1 MGRAVTWL
9 RGIPQKFWFI
19 PVVCIVIAIGFAQ
32 ALVSIDQAGLGLPEP
47 IRGFLVEV
55 GVDGA
60 RALLSSVATFL
71 GVAGTAF
78 SITISVVS
86 TASTTYGPR
95 LVRNFMRDR
104 NNQMVLGVLVA
115 TFVYTLLVLRTI
127 QSATDDGEA
136 FVPHLAVNFAILL
149 GTVDVLLFVWFIHHI
164 AESVQVE
171 TLSANAR
178 GDFERAVS
186 DNWLDASERRV
197 DLIDPPEEGGATITL
212 GRSGYLV
219 QVDRQALVDDL
230 TEGRARLRLL
240 KRCGDQVMADEP
252 VAIVWPPERA
262 EAMQDEVRDHLH
274 VAPSRTTVQDVRFAQ
289 QQVVELAVRA
299 MSPGTNDPYTAIN
312 AIEQV
317 TYGVLSAASRPT
329 SGNTLLDDDLAQRL
343 YVRPVT
349 VSELVDT
356 PFDHIRPYAKQTR
369 IVLTALVDLAAR
381 IREVAHDPEIAA
393 RADRH
398 VDALLAVADLDDRD
412 REALVEHVA
421 LSRRRSVTAPPAQ
434 P

>member
-1 MGRAVTWL
+1 MGRLVTFL
-9 RGIPQKFWFI
+9 REIPGKFWFI
-19 PVVCIVIAIGFAQ
+19 PIVCILIAIAFAQ
-32 ALVSIDQAGLGLPEP
+32 SLVTIDQSGLTYPEP

-104 NNQMVLGVLVA
+104 NNQLVLGVLVA

-127 QSATDDGEA
+127 HSASDDGAA
-136 FVPHLAVNFAILL
+136 FVPHLAVNFAIVL
-149 GTVDVLLFVWFIHHI
+149 GTIDVLLFVWFIHHI

-171 TLSANAR
+171 TLSDNAR
-178 GDFERAVS
+178 ADFERTVR
-186 DNWLDASERRV
+186 DNFLDTDERRIESHDV
-197 DLIDPPEEGGATITL
+197 PTEGGASITL

-219 QVDRQALVDDL
+219 RVDRWALVQDM
-230 TEGRARLRLL
+230 EQCKARLRLL
-240 KRCGDQVMADEP
+240 KRTGDQVMADEP
-252 VAIVWPPERA
+252 VAVVWPPEHAA
-262 EAMQDEVRDHLH
+262 EAQAQVRDHLH
-274 VAPSRTTVQDVRFAQ
+274 VAPSRSTSQDVRFAQ

-317 TYGVLSAASRPT
+317 TYGVLAAVKRPG
-329 SGNTLLDDDLAQRL
+329 SGNTLLDDDLAHRV

-349 VSELVDT
+349 VQEIVDM
-356 PFDHIRPYAKQTR
+356 PFDHLRPFCTQTR
-369 IVLTALVDLAAR
+369 SVLEALVDLAAR
-381 IREVAHDPEIAA
+381 IREAAEDPDVAAS
-393 RADRH
+393 ADRH
-398 VDALLAVADLDDRD
+398 VDHLVATADLDERD
-412 REALVEHVA
+412 HPAFLAHVA
-421 LSRRRSVTAPPAQ
+421 LSRRHSVTAPPAQ

>member
-1 MGRAVTWL
+1 
-9 RGIPQKFWFI
+9 
-19 PVVCIVIAIGFAQ
+19 
-32 ALVSIDQAGLGLPEP
+32 
-47 IRGFLVEV
+47 
-55 GVDGA
+55 
-60 RALLSSVATFL
+60 
-71 GVAGTAF
+71 
-78 SITISVVS
+78 
-86 TASTTYGPR
+86 
-95 LVRNFMRDR
+95 
-104 NNQMVLGVLVA
+104 
-115 TFVYTLLVLRTI
+115 
-127 QSATDDGEA
+127 
-136 FVPHLAVNFAILL
+136 
-149 GTVDVLLFVWFIHHI
+149 
-164 AESVQVE
+164 
-171 TLSANAR
+171 
-178 GDFERAVS
+178 
-186 DNWLDASERRV
+186 
-197 DLIDPPEEGGATITL
+197 
-212 GRSGYLV
+212 
-219 QVDRQALVDDL
+219 
-230 TEGRARLRLL
+230 
-240 KRCGDQVMADEP
+240 MADEP